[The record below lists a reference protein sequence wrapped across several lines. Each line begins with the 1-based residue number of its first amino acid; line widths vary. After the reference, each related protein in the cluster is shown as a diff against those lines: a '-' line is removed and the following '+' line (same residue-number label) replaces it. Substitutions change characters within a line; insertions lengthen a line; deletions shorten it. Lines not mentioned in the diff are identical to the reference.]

1 MKLDLKTAISH
12 GSPEQVQ
19 EVLLKEFGANLP
31 IQLIEDFACK
41 PEAAIVFR
49 CSNGHVVGIVR
60 QLGLITR
67 GIREVASNIRAIF
80 YWQEG
85 DSLQAK
91 VLQD

>member
-41 PEAAIVFR
+41 PEAALILR
-49 CSNGHVVGIVR
+49 CNNGQVVGIVR
-60 QLGLITR
+60 QLGVITR
-67 GIREVASNIRAIF
+67 GIRDVASNIKAIL
-80 YWQEG
+80 YWRDSSGFQARVLEG
-85 DSLQAK
+85 
-91 VLQD
+91 